1 MNIDQPK
8 KTRKKMLYLQFSKDP
23 FYSDEQILNRS
34 RELLQDPET
43 VRKQVAA
50 VEEDANFP
58 GHVAVREWNVCL
70 SDDEMRRLN
79 TFLSCAARLG
89 KISQGYKRS
98 RRKSSG
104 RSVWCH
110 TYLPEVIAAASE
122 KLFPG
127 RTQEG

>member
-1 MNIDQPK
+1 MNEEPQPK
-8 KTRKKMLYLQFSKDP
+8 KSRRMLYLQHSKDP
-23 FYSDEQILNRS
+23 FQTDEEILIRS
-34 RELLQDPET
+34 RELLKDPET
-43 VRKQVAA
+43 VKKQVAA
-50 VEEDANFP
+50 ILEDTNLP
-58 GHVAVREWNVCL
+58 GHIAVREWNVSL

-104 RSVWCH
+104 KSVWCH
-110 TYLPEVIAAASE
+110 TYLPEVIDAAAE

-127 RTQEG
+127 QTQEG